1 MSPCSHFAPRESVRK
16 PPPWERNNTFIK
28 QNGRQDSVNL
38 FPSTVQVVPIATR
51 KIYCFFR
58 QLNPLYLYKID
69 HAISYLFSPI
79 LFSVPSILS
88 QSNAFIYNS
97 WCILKIVKISSAWIF
112 YTKRKQVLD
121 FVRGKWNLNIFWK
134 YVAAL
139 DVFRRSENK
148 MILNTLA
155 RTEPLL
161 RAQLLCPRLVAVA
174 ILASGMRKPASRA
187 LWFAG
192 FYQWCKVAAH
202 GFYRTRSTYVL
213 LGILRYH

>member
-88 QSNAFIYNS
+88 NAFTYNL
-97 WCILKIVKISSAWIF
+97 WCTLKIVKISSAWMF

-121 FVRGKWNLNIFWK
+121 FVRGKWNFNIFWK

-139 DVFRRSENK
+139 DVFRRNKNK
-148 MILNTLA
+148 MILSALA

-192 FYQWCKVAAH
+192 FY
-202 GFYRTRSTYVL
+202 GTRSSVL
-213 LGILRYH
+213 LGILSLILLLGPV